1 MFQGV
6 DKGGKIAS
14 NDKSR
19 NSRYRVKC
27 CVPSKK
33 ARLMGPGTFVRL
45 WGMSIESERKPKG
58 IIVADLFP
66 GLTEN
71 ELEEVQEAFDAYCSL
86 ALQIFTRLERERR
99 EPFDG
104 PTTGS

>member
-1 MFQGV
+1 
-6 DKGGKIAS
+6 
-14 NDKSR
+14 
-19 NSRYRVKC
+19 
-27 CVPSKK
+27 
-33 ARLMGPGTFVRL
+33 
-45 WGMSIESERKPKG
+45 MSIESERKPKG
-58 IIVADLFP
+58 ITVADLFP

-71 ELEEVQEAFDAYCSL
+71 EFEEVQEAFEAYCNL